1 MAKLLERIFPI
12 PIINLWNWADGN
24 EYTIDDEN
32 IELPLELQKSDKEIE
47 ESYEKHFRKEVKGN
61 SGKGKSKFKEG
72 NKVETKQLNK
82 TVDTKQTVSKEEKT
96 DGEKERD
103 D

>member
-1 MAKLLERIFPI
+1 MK
-12 PIINLWNWADGN
+12 N
-24 EYTIDDEN
+24 
-32 IELPLELQKSDKEIE
+32 
-47 ESYEKHFRKEVKGN
+47 KEVKGN
-61 SGKGKSKFKEG
+61 SGKGKSQFKEG